1 MSQGLLVGLWDR
13 QDTGTTAKF
22 GSPWYVPRLPMGLWD
37 RQDTGTTAES
47 SLTVLKYVLKHHLL
61 FMLDPKHTRITRNSQ
76 VPDRHN
82 PMRFYQLSITML
94 GCVSD
99 KNLTQQCGFLELL
112 EPGNVVLADCGFT
125 VEEDSGI
132 HEAKLEISTLT
143 CGKKQLSQK
152 YQLFASM

>member
-1 MSQGLLVGLWDR
+1 MSQGLLVGLWDRQDTGTTAKFGSPWYVPRLPMGLWDR

-61 FMLDPKHTRITRNSQ
+61 FMLDPKRTPITRNSQ

-82 PMRFYQLSITML
+82 PTWFYQLSITML
-94 GCVSD
+94 GRVSD
-99 KNLTQQCGFLELL
+99 KNLT
-112 EPGNVVLADCGFT
+112 
-125 VEEDSGI
+125 
-132 HEAKLEISTLT
+132 
-143 CGKKQLSQK
+143 
-152 YQLFASM
+152 